1 MSVIWRLVLTI
12 YNILLFI
19 IAAAA
24 VAVSIGVTEP
34 LRYINMIAASPKNM
48 IVTGS
53 VGIVLGVLALVLLFL
68 GLQKQTDGDSV
79 LVEKGLLGEV
89 SMSISA
95 IKLIIMK
102 AVRQVDGVKETR
114 SMVKKAPNGLF
125 ITLHMMINPELNVP
139 DLTCATQQKVKE
151 YLENI
156 GGLQIAEIKVLV
168 DDFNAGK

>member
-1 MSVIWRLVLTI
+1 MPVIWRLVLTV
-12 YNILLFI
+12 YNILLLV

-24 VAVSIGVTEP
+24 VAISVGVTEP
-34 LRYINMIAASPKNM
+34 LQYINMIAASPNNL
-48 IVTGS
+48 IITGT
-53 VGIVLGVLALVLLFL
+53 VGIVLVILALILLYM
-68 GLQKQTDGDSV
+68 GWQIKPGQDNV
-79 LVEKGLLGEV
+79 LVEKGLMGEV
-89 SMSISA
+89 SMSIDA

-102 AVRQVDGVKETR
+102 AVRQVNGVKETR
-114 SMVKKAPNGLF
+114 SMVKKAPHGLI

-139 DLTCATQQKVKE
+139 ELTSATQQKVKE

>member
-1 MSVIWRLVLTI
+1 MSAIWRLVLAI

-24 VAVSIGVTEP
+24 VSISLGVTEP
-34 LRYINMIAASPKNM
+34 LKYINRITASPENL
-48 IVTGS
+48 IITGS
-53 VGIVLGVLALVLLFL
+53 IGIVLCLLSLVMLYL
-68 GLQKQTDGDSV
+68 GLQRKPGQESV

-89 SMSISA
+89 SMSIDA

-102 AVRQVDGVKETR
+102 AVRQVQGAKETR
-114 SMVKKAPNGLF
+114 SIVKKVPAGLD
-125 ITLHMMINPELNVP
+125 ITLHMMINPDLNVP
-139 DLTCATQQKVKE
+139 ELTAATQQKVKE

-156 GGLQIAEIKVLV
+156 GGLQIAAIRVLV